1 MDSSIKQEGP
11 QKMSKKQFSRTVFA
25 RLTNSLADFDLKEK
39 KLENRLKKVSKQ
51 LAADILKKSK
61 AQEQAEK
68 VQEVRIKPRQ
78 TSTKKK
84 KKVVEEV
91 AGE

>member
-11 QKMSKKQFSRTVFA
+11 EKVSKKQFSRTVFA
-25 RLTNSLADFDLKEK
+25 RLTNSLADFNLKEK

-51 LAADILKKSK
+51 LAADILKKSN
-61 AQEQAEK
+61 AQD
-68 VQEVRIKPRQ
+68 QEVKEKQQPKV
-78 TSTKKK
+78 TKKK

-91 AGE
+91 ASL